1 MIVSNT
7 ADSLNSVHH
16 PTKMLSREPLSR
28 TFPQSV
34 DSMMAE
40 EFLSLSF
47 QHRNAINE
55 EMHGVSCLMPE
66 ETPELIRV
74 SLEKLEDEL
83 NLIPDKDKK
92 MYNVC
97 REKYGSK
104 NSSEEGGSYVND
116 VDFRLRFLRSEL
128 FDAYSAAGKL
138 VIFLNVVVDLF
149 GEFALQRP
157 IRLSDF
163 SEDELQIIR
172 TGNLQLLPFRDRSG
186 RRIITGVEGL
196 AIQFEPDTRV
206 R

>member
-1 MIVSNT
+1 MIVSNS

-16 PTKMLSREPLSR
+16 PTKMHMEPLSK

-34 DSMMAE
+34 DSMMAQ

-47 QHRNAINE
+47 QHRNAISE

-74 SLEKLEDEL
+74 SLQKMEHEL
-83 NLIPDKDKK
+83 SLIPDKDKK

-97 REKYGSK
+97 LEKFGSK

-128 FDAYSAAGKL
+128 YDAYSSAGKL
-138 VIFLNVVVDLF
+138 AIFLNVVVDLF

-196 AIQFEPDTRV
+196 AIQFAPDTRV